1 MPELNHDTLELQRRY
16 AGHLFTQN
24 GFVPNANDTGA
35 PNEDS
40 LELTGHDNGVV
51 EVGQEV
57 EVVRQLQKPF
67 DTPPVAAFFD
77 TLPMPILVKEIK
89 GKSNETIAY
98 TVSLKVPAGIKHGQ
112 GNVWLQWP
120 IKKILAT
127 PQLRLQRSKLPVRQ
141 EFDLLEKEGDEG
153 MKVAVGN
160 FDVEP
165 IEVEFGDTVVPED
178 QWNYD
183 PKDKKLTVL
192 SVPTNIEEVLIK
204 VETSDRKRYRSK
216 SYFTTYHQF
225 DLLSPEGKVG
235 TNVDIGRFD
244 KQIPVKVCLRGAK
257 EISVAK
263 DDWKFENSILSIEKI
278 PSPSDNAKTNGSRV
292 IVKTDDGKL
301 YISKEFFRRNS

>member
-1 MPELNHDTLELQRRY
+1 MSELDQDALDLQRRY

-24 GFVPNANDTGA
+24 GFVPNAKDVGA
-35 PNEDS
+35 PNVKS
-40 LELTGHDNGVV
+40 LALLGHNNGVV
-51 EVGQEV
+51 EVAKEV
-57 EVVRQLQKPF
+57 EVREELSM
-67 DTPPVAAFFD
+67 PPVAAFVD
-77 TLPMPILVKEIK
+77 TLPMPIRIQI
-89 GKSNETIAY
+89 NEKPNDQPSTY
-98 TVSLKVPAGIKHGQ
+98 TVFLKVPAGIRPGQ
-112 GNVWLQWP
+112 GNVWLRWP
-120 IKKILAT
+120 IKEISAT

-165 IEVEFGDTVVPED
+165 IEVEFGDTVMPED

-204 VETSDRKRYRSK
+204 VVTSDGKRYRSK
-216 SYFTTYHQF
+216 SNFTTYHQF
-225 DLLSPEGKVG
+225 DLLSPEGKVDM
-235 TNVDIGRFD
+235 NVSIGRFD
-244 KQIPVKVCLRGAK
+244 KQMPVKVCLRGAK

-263 DDWKFENSILSIEKI
+263 DEWKFENSILSIEKI
-278 PSPSDNAKTNGSRV
+278 PGPHDNAKTNGSRV

-301 YISKEFFRRNS
+301 YISKGFFRRNP